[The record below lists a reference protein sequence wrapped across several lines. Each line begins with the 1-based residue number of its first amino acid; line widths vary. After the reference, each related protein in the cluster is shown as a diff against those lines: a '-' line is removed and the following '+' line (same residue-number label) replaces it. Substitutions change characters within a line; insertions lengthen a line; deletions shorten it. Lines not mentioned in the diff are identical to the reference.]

1 MSNSATRATVS
12 LGFVS
17 GLLAGPRRTGHDPAA
32 LLQAV
37 GIAPALLSEADAR
50 VPLDRYA
57 ALYNH
62 VTQAL
67 GDEAFGLF
75 SRPLPLGS
83 FEFLARALA
92 GAPDLATALER
103 AGRFL
108 PLLLPDVALGLQ
120 RQAGIAILVIH
131 ETRPWAG
138 RTDDPARVFAF
149 EWLLRLI
156 HALACW
162 LVGRGLSL
170 DTVAFPYP
178 RPDHADDYALI
189 YTAHSSFAAPRL
201 EARFNATLLDLP
213 IRRDDAAVNL
223 FLQGAPGKI
232 TTLYR
237 ADREMVLKVR
247 DLLRD
252 ALPALPGQGEVAARL
267 HLSERTLTRRLED
280 EGASFRAIK
289 DALRRDLALSRL
301 SRSDEPVARIAADLG
316 YADSSA
322 FYRACRAWT
331 GKGPTEYRQGFPI

>member
-1 MSNSATRATVS
+1 M
-12 LGFVS
+12 GFVT
-17 GLLAGPRRTGHDPAA
+17 GLLAGVQRRGGNPAPLLAAAGIDPARFGDA
-32 LLQAV
+32 A
-37 GIAPALLSEADAR
+37 AR
-50 VPLDRYA
+50 VPVDRYA

-62 VTQAL
+62 VTQTL

-75 SRPLPLGS
+75 SAPLPPGS
-83 FEFLARALA
+83 FEFLTRALA

-120 RQAGIAILVIH
+120 RRAGVAVLVIN
-131 ETRPWAG
+131 ETRPWAD
-138 RTDDPARVFAF
+138 RADNPARVFAF

-162 LVGRGLSL
+162 LVGRGLIL
-170 DTVAFPYP
+170 DAVSFPYP
-178 RPDHADDYALI
+178 RPAHADDSTLI
-189 YTAHSSFAAPRL
+189 YTEQSGFTASHL

-213 IRRDDAAVNL
+213 IRRDDDAVNL

-247 DLLRD
+247 DLLRE
-252 ALPALPGQGEVAARL
+252 ALPALPGQREVAARL
-267 HLSERTLTRRLED
+267 HLSERTLTRRLEE

-301 SRSDEPVARIAADLG
+301 TRGDEPVARIAADLG

-322 FYRACRAWT
+322 FYRACMAWT
-331 GKGPTEYRQGFPI
+331 GKGPLAYRKGFPR